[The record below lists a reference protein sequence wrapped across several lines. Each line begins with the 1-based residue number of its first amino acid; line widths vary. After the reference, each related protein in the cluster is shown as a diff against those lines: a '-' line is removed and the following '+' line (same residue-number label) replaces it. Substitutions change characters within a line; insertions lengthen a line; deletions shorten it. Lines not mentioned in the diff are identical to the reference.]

1 MNTDILLGLADL
13 TLLALIIILAWPW
26 ILKGSDSIVI
36 KPTREFIKK
45 NEGVFSI
52 FFIVLF
58 ALEQALLILLT
69 DYFKDNAGFLRLIIS
84 IFALVVM
91 TTASLQ
97 KFVLE
102 TKRRYEKEAKKSIKK
117 TTLTLEKYK
126 KVVDEYDNLMGR
138 LEEQNKSKEEQ

>member
-1 MNTDILLGLADL
+1 MNTDVLLGLADL
-13 TLLALIIILAWPW
+13 TLLAFIIILAWPW
-26 ILKGSDSIVI
+26 ILKGSDSRLIE
-36 KPTREFIKK
+36 PTREFIKK

-52 FFIVLF
+52 FFIILF
-58 ALEQALLILLT
+58 ALEQTLLILLT
-69 DYFKDNAGFLRLIIS
+69 DYFKNNTGFLRLIIS

-97 KFVLE
+97 KFILE

-126 KVVDEYDNLMGR
+126 KLVGEYDKLMGR
-138 LEEQNKSKEEQ
+138 LEEQYKSKEE